1 MATTAISAVLTGPP
15 ALSRFDSVESVFRD
29 LDVQSPS
36 SLGDDSTPDTELSLS
51 SEPPLELDAKKA
63 SVFTDAKAN
72 ARRKAASL
80 SLEEQVGSP
89 FKMMSGRMVL
99 TRHRFLYLELQI
111 IGGQLAYR
119 KKEYLRSKHLM
130 GRTVLVVLS
139 SRLGHE

>member
-1 MATTAISAVLTGPP
+1 MATTAISAVLPGPP

-29 LDVQSPS
+29 SDVQSPS

-63 SVFTDAKAN
+63 SAFTNAKAN

-80 SLEEQVGSP
+80 SVEEQVWCTIRYDAG
-89 FKMMSGRMVL
+89 GMVL
-99 TRHRFLYLELQI
+99 TRHRFLYSELQI
-111 IGGQLAYR
+111 TGGQLAYR
-119 KKEYLRSKHLM
+119 QKEYLRSKHLM
-130 GRTVLVVLS
+130 GLTVPVVLS